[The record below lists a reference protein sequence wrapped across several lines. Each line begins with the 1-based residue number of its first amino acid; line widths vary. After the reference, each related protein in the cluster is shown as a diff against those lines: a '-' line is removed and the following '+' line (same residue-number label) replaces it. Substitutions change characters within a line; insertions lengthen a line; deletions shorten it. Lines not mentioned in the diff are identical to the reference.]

1 LRLRGKVELGERM
14 ALQIFA
20 ETEPTA
26 IAQAAIDGWTRD
38 WITRDISIS
47 RAEKDLHSIAS
58 MARTKLESTDS
69 ATSQV

>member
-1 LRLRGKVELGERM
+1 MELGERM

-20 ETEPTA
+20 ETAPSVLDSEA
-26 IAQAAIDGWTRD
+26 AQAAIDGWTRD
-38 WITRDISIS
+38 WITRDVSIS

-58 MARTKLESTDS
+58 MARIKLESEDS